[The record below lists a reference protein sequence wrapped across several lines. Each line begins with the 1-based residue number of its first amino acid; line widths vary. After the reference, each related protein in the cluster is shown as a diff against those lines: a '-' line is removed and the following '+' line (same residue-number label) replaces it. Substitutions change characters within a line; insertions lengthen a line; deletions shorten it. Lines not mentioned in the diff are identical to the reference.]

1 MIAEVD
7 DTHSFHRLLYKHFLQ
22 ESQDRYDC
30 AFPQAIREFSYL
42 GSLWEAL
49 VNKLADVK
57 ALPTDARVTTL
68 LDELRKILE
77 YEDKASRTLLAE
89 AESGLDTDMTN
100 GGSRNG

>member
-1 MIAEVD
+1 MAWVI
-7 DTHSFHRLLYKHFLQ
+7 
-22 ESQDRYDC
+22 
-30 AFPQAIREFSYL
+30 
-42 GSLWEAL
+42 L

-89 AESGLDTDMTN
+89 AESELDTDMTN